1 MNGISNRVE
10 HISKDAEE
18 ISLNIRNI
26 NAVIPAKTDAISE
39 DFGNHFRGTISCG
52 LLSRST

>member
-10 HISKDAEE
+10 HISKDVEE